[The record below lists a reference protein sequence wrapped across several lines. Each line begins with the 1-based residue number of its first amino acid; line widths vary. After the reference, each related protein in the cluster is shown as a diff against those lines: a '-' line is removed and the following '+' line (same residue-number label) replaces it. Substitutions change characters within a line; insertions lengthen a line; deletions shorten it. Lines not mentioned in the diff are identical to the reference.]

1 MFTQTGKYSAKLI
14 KATFGR
20 TWCDDDG
27 EWRVKWS
34 VFQAGIQPKR
44 GSQKGYI
51 SRSAYN
57 HHNLNKTFQSFFWE
71 IQ

>member
-1 MFTQTGKYSAKLI
+1 VFTQTGKYSAKLI
-14 KATFGR
+14 KAHLVEPGVMMTENGELNGR
-20 TWCDDDG
+20 SFKL
-27 EWRVKWS
+27 E
-34 VFQAGIQPKR
+34 FN
-44 GSQKGYI
+44 QKGYI